1 MKMTPE
7 QLGFHRGS
15 APSWPRFGPVGA
27 TWALPWRGDGCC
39 AVTHSPHPC
48 RAWQELRV
56 PLLVGGGLSCRPGAQ
71 CARLAVL
78 PQLCAVS
85 PGGSS
90 ASITTS
96 CPNHAESTPGAAGC
110 IRPHCGQPWGGS
122 LWAHLRRETAPRGS
136 PGELPL
142 GRKRCTALRC
152 LRSQH
157 SLRGTVGAQAES
169 HSLLC
174 SDCGWCR
181 VFVRI
186 PWAQPGHRGLCHRAA
201 PGTAQPCSAALLCAT
216 RAPKEGAGGVR
227 PRPGKLRVG
236 AGCGMRWAHWAAV
249 CHQHCC

>member
-27 TWALPWRGDGCC
+27 TVGFAMEGGWLLCC
-39 AVTHSPHPC
+39 HTQPPSLQGMAGAPC
-48 RAWQELRV
+48 PSAGWGR
-56 PLLVGGGLSCRPGAQ
+56 
-71 CARLAVL
+71 AVL
-78 PQLCAVS
+78 PARGAVCTAGRAASALCCQPRREQRFHHHLLPQPHGKHS
-85 PGGSS
+85 WGCGLHQPPLRS
-90 ASITTS
+90 AL
-96 CPNHAESTPGAAGC
+96 
-110 IRPHCGQPWGGS
+110 GGS

-216 RAPKEGAGGVR
+216 RAPKEGAGRVR